1 MADARPG
8 AWGYKYQCTGAFFA
22 RVGATYD
29 GDDYLIFVP
38 GNSNTPFGDGWEPY
52 EQAKVIACCGEYDYE
67 TDFEDQP
74 TVAESCMLDFRQ
86 QACISIAVG
95 LAKLIDDGDIPNPL
109 GKATDIQN
117 WIAQNT
123 TACIAGLVD
132 TDPDPLRLEALWNLP
147 STGPWSPQLSDVFVE
162 VIYASLTADGVYAP
176 EGGPDTCESL
186 NDNNQEVFTDQTVPP
201 LSAGFDVTLESGGGF
216 LLGPVYQGARV
227 SGSGDFGSLTT
238 SCTDPT
244 CSAAHFS
251 VDSTGVWAID
261 RMQLFVD
268 GPLVVSNGTDD
279 ETIDDARIELW
290 RQVQGTVQVTRMGT
304 QYVIP
309 AGAGFFVISGKS
321 GGEVVT
327 IPVPNATSIT
337 ATLTAGEWAVS
348 PFDLVYVDD
357 ASNTWTLTVGSSD
370 WL

>member
-1 MADARPG
+1 MRRITRKRLSLSLSLSLIAACGETIDPDEGGFGDSARAGGTGDEPGSPADVGAGLLDPGECLADARPG

-238 SCTDPT
+238 
-244 CSAAHFS
+244 
-251 VDSTGVWAID
+251 
-261 RMQLFVD
+261 
-268 GPLVVSNGTDD
+268 
-279 ETIDDARIELW
+279 
-290 RQVQGTVQVTRMGT
+290 
-304 QYVIP
+304 
-309 AGAGFFVISGKS
+309 
-321 GGEVVT
+321 
-327 IPVPNATSIT
+327 
-337 ATLTAGEWAVS
+337 
-348 PFDLVYVDD
+348 
-357 ASNTWTLTVGSSD
+357 
-370 WL
+370 